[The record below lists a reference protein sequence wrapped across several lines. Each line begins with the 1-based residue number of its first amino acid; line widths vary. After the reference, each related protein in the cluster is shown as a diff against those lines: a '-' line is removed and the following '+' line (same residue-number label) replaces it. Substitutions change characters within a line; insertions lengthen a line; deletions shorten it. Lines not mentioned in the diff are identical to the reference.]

1 MARSKRTPQKVAK
14 TPTAKKSPK
23 KSPTGKKHGE
33 IRKTNIHTVK
43 TNIIKAINDSKI
55 SGKGADNYVPKLLG
69 LLKANQE
76 IVGLLLNK
84 IQKTHLG
91 NNIAEQLFFTA
102 MKIENTGKECLR
114 RAMLKSKST
123 DQDDIDFLQNM
134 YRIDSAFFTKVEP
147 ITTRK
152 YNKNPVST
160 PVESE
165 NEEEEA
171 EEEEEEEEEEEPLPI
186 KSPHQRKKEA
196 EQAVRDQSLKEIIDD
211 LKLQIAK
218 IATQEIPALAAERDA
233 ASKDWNE
240 AKKKWMEEYPRDAQS
255 QDCTDKD
262 YEKMLRTGT
271 KKQRKKYFAKK
282 KELENKNDEVNALK
296 ESLKLKEDEL
306 LNNAEG
312 AILDGIDDG
321 SDSDS
326 GSSSSSSSSSSYS
339 QSQTQLA

>member
-1 MARSKRTPQKVAK
+1 M
-14 TPTAKKSPK
+14 
-23 KSPTGKKHGE
+23 
-33 IRKTNIHTVK
+33 
-43 TNIIKAINDSKI
+43 
-55 SGKGADNYVPKLLG
+55 
-69 LLKANQE
+69 
-76 IVGLLLNK
+76 
-84 IQKTHLG
+84 
-91 NNIAEQLFFTA
+91 
-102 MKIENTGKECLR
+102 IENTGKEALR

-123 DQDDIDFLQNM
+123 DKDDIDFLQTM
-134 YRIDSAFFTKVEP
+134 FRIDSAFFTKVEP
-147 ITTRK
+147 IKTRK

-171 EEEEEEEEEEEPLPI
+171 EEEEEEDEPLPI
-186 KSPHQRKKEA
+186 KSPYQRKKEA
-196 EQAVRDQSLKEIIDD
+196 EQAVRDQSLKEIIADI
-211 LKLQIAK
+211 KLQIAK
-218 IATQEIPALAAERDA
+218 IATNEVPALAAERDA
-233 ASKDWNE
+233 SSKDWNE

-262 YEKMLRTGT
+262 YEKMLKSGT

-312 AILDGIDDG
+312 AILDGIGDG
-321 SDSDS
+321 SDSDSDS
-326 GSSSSSSSSSSYS
+326 GSSTSSSSSSEFDDS